1 VRCNCCGFEAVSTAL
16 DANRSASAP
25 GAPDGTRTRRS
36 CPRCC
41 APLFPDESAALFLDM
56 LKLLGQ
62 FGLASNRRLVFG
74 TTGEDA

>member
-1 VRCNCCGFEAVSTAL
+1 
-16 DANRSASAP
+16 
-25 GAPDGTRTRRS
+25 
-36 CPRCC
+36 
-41 APLFPDESAALFLDM
+41 M